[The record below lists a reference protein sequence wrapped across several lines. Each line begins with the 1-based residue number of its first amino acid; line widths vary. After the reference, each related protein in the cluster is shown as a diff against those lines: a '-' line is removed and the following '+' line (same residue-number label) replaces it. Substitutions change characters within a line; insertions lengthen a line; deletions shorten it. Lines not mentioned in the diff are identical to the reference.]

1 MIKMDKTQFIQ
12 RLTILVLTVT
22 TSITVPAAIVSA
34 QEAPARQQRDQQRDG
49 QSPALTKSAA
59 DQYLLKDNDRQ
70 LTEFEKEQRPADEPL
85 PIPSEEDLIKLLSKG
100 SSSRGDRKACLA
112 KLPLDK
118 LTPANRTNAEYVLKD
133 ISMFR
138 VLPKIHTDVN
148 HAAYAYFIAHP
159 DVVVSIWRQMQLS
172 EFKMWQTGP
181 YSYEVDAGDGTLG
194 TLDVIYQTPT
204 ESIVLCSGV
213 YKSPLIAKPISAR
226 ALLHLQTEY
235 FPGDNQKQDSISHQV
250 TMYVSFP
257 SQTVEVAAKILAPV
271 SNAILDRNFKEVSI
285 FMHMMSLA
293 MERQPGWVERLA
305 SNLEGILP
313 IRRPQLLKVAA
324 RVYIDG
330 KQRQQAGA
338 YKPQQPPQPID
349 SVSQTDG
356 KAPRTLPRNLKVQ
369 PVSRAQSPM

>member
-22 TSITVPAAIVSA
+22 TSITAPAAFVSA
-34 QEAPARQQRDQQRDG
+34 QDTPANQRDG

-59 DQYLLKDNDRQ
+59 DQYLLKDDDRQ
-70 LTEFEKEQRPADEPL
+70 LTEFERENRRQDEPL
-85 PIPSEEDLIKLLSKG
+85 PIPSEEELIQELSKG
-100 SSSRGDRKACLA
+100 SSTRSARKACLA
-112 KLPLDK
+112 SLPLDK
-118 LTPANRTNAEYVLKD
+118 MTPANRTNAEYVLKD

-138 VLPKIHTDVN
+138 TLPKIHLDVN
-148 HAAYAYFIAHP
+148 HSAYAYFIAHP

-181 YSYEVDAGDGTLG
+181 YSYEVDAGDGTVG
-194 TLDVIYQTPT
+194 TLDVIYQTPA
-204 ESIVLCSGV
+204 ESIVVCSGV
-213 YKSPLIAKPISAR
+213 YKSPLLAKPISAR

-235 FPGDNQKQDSISHQV
+235 YPGKDVKRDSISHQV

-285 FMHMMSLA
+285 FLHMMTLA

-305 SNLEGILP
+305 GNLEGVLP

-330 KQRQQAGA
+330 KQRENPEALRRRLQR
-338 YKPQQPPQPID
+338 PQPID
-349 SVSQTDG
+349 PVSQTSG
-356 KAPRTLPRNLKVQ
+356 QAPRKLSSDLQVQ
-369 PVSRAQSPM
+369 PISRAQSPN